1 MWQYLGLTALDLANE
16 RAREARTQ
24 AEGWRLLEPD
34 VHVRETPARP
44 GLRPARGRRRPA
56 PASASASLSVG
67 EAACEAATRLEH
79 RTA

>member
-1 MWQYLGLTALDLANE
+1 MLQYLGLTALDLANE
-16 RAREARTQ
+16 RAREARNQ
-24 AEGWRLLEPD
+24 AEGWRLLESD

-44 GLRPARGRRRPA
+44 GFGRRAAAGVLRRF
-56 PASASASLSVG
+56 SSASLSVG